1 MLTDPK
7 QQQQQQQMFLN
18 ICEPLFPISA
28 SSNIYIYIYQFDSL
42 TLTTVMAVLTDVI
55 CCSWIIHVDNNCV
68 KGALAGYIHDV
79 LIQTEAKAQRFNHD
93 NMLTQRT

>member
-7 QQQQQQQMFLN
+7 QQQQQMFLN
-18 ICEPLFPISA
+18 ICEPVFPLSA
-28 SSNIYIYIYQFDSL
+28 SSNISVHIYKFDSL

-55 CCSWIIHVDNNCV
+55 CCSWIIHADNNGV
-68 KGALAGYIHDV
+68 KGAPAGYIHDV